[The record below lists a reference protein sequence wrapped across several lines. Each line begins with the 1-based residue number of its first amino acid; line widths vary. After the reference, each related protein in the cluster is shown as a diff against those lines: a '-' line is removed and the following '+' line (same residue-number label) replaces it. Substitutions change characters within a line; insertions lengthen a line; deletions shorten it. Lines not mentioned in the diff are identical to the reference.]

1 MVYPGI
7 GCRFK
12 RNPSALKSRNFAGN
26 SDGFAL
32 YYTNLK
38 RVGLAVLNDPKTRLT
53 ESQRSALIS
62 LLADEDPAV
71 YRSIRD
77 TLIGFGQ
84 ETILWLKPYACH
96 IDPVLRRRAN
106 EIIQHLSKQDI
117 DDRFLAFCLTH
128 GEDLDIEMGAWFV
141 AQTHYPDI
149 NIAAYQAL
157 LDQFANELRE
167 RLEGVTGID
176 RTLATVSDYLF
187 NDLHFAGNE
196 THYYDPDNSYLN
208 RVIDRRTGNPISLCL
223 LYLLITKRLNLP
235 VVGIGMP
242 GHFLCRYQTATGEAF
257 IDAFNRGKL
266 LNKAECIKY
275 LLQSGHGYLEGY
287 LAPVSP
293 RRMLLRMCANLH
305 QIYADIEQPEEAAR
319 LQRYIIALS
328 K

>member
-1 MVYPGI
+1 M
-7 GCRFK
+7 
-12 RNPSALKSRNFAGN
+12 
-26 SDGFAL
+26 
-32 YYTNLK
+32 
-38 RVGLAVLNDPKTRLT
+38 GLVVIKDAKTRLS

-62 LLADEDPAV
+62 LLADEDPGV
-71 YRSIRD
+71 YRTIRE
-77 TLIGFGQ
+77 TLLSYGPDVVA
-84 ETILWLKPYACH
+84 WLKPYACH

-106 EIIQHLSKQDI
+106 EILQHLARQSV
-117 DDRFLAFCLTH
+117 DDHFLAFCLSH
-128 GEDLDIEMGAWFV
+128 GEDLDIEAGAWFV
-141 AQTHYPDI
+141 AQTRYPDI
-149 NIAAYQAL
+149 NTAAYMAL
-157 LDQFANELRE
+157 LDQYAAELRE

-176 RTLATVSDYLF
+176 RTLATVTDYLF
-187 NDLHFAGNE
+187 NELHFAGNE
-196 THYYDPDNSYLN
+196 SHYYDPDNSYLN

-223 LYLLITKRLNLP
+223 LYLLITKRLSLP

-266 LNKAECIKY
+266 LNKSECIKY

-305 QIYADIEQPEEAAR
+305 QIFVDTEQPEEAAR

>member
-1 MVYPGI
+1 M
-7 GCRFK
+7 
-12 RNPSALKSRNFAGN
+12 
-26 SDGFAL
+26 
-32 YYTNLK
+32 
-38 RVGLAVLNDPKTRLT
+38 GLAILNDPRTRLT

-71 YRSIRD
+71 YRTIRE
-77 TLIGFGQ
+77 TLVGFGRDAVD
-84 ETILWLKPYACH
+84 WLKPYACH
-96 IDPVLRRRAN
+96 VDPVLRRRAQ
-106 EIIQHLSKQDI
+106 EIVQHLLKLDV
-117 DDRFLAFCLTH
+117 DDRFMAFCLSH
-128 GEDLDIEMGAWFV
+128 GEDLDIETGAWFV
-141 AQTHYPDI
+141 AQTRYPDI
-149 NIAAYQAL
+149 NITAYQAL
-157 LDQFANELRE
+157 LDEFAAELQE
-167 RLEGVTGID
+167 RLEGVTGIE
-176 RTLATVSDYLF
+176 RTLATVTNYLF
-187 NDLHFAGNE
+187 NHLQFTGNE
-196 THYYDPDNSYLN
+196 TQYYDPDNSYLN
-208 RVIDRRTGNPISLCL
+208 RVIDRRMGNPISLCL

-266 LNKAECIKY
+266 LNKSECIKY

-305 QIYADIEQPEEAAR
+305 QIYADVEQPKEAAQ